1 MSEPIVILV
10 GGRLTAGKDEFADRL
25 VAEHGFVKLGMSD
38 TLREA
43 TRRLTSVY
51 VRVDDNFVTVP
62 ELLESVGYVRAKELS
77 PGYRVLLQELG
88 TEVGR
93 DLLGKNIWVEAAK
106 SRILEALEQH
116 PAGVVLTG
124 ARFPN
129 ELDIVQYF
137 EEWRDIT
144 ATSVWV
150 DRPGL
155 EAASHASEGSVSR
168 NDFEYVLNNTG
179 TLEDLAMASDE
190 LLALIRADY
199 L

>member
-10 GGRLTAGKDEFADRL
+10 GGLLTAGKDEFADRL

-106 SRILEALEQH
+106 SRILETMEQH

-129 ELDIVQYF
+129 ELDMVQYF

-199 L
+199 S

>member
-106 SRILEALEQH
+106 SRILETMEQH

-129 ELDIVQYF
+129 ELDMVQYF

-199 L
+199 S

>member
-1 MSEPIVILV
+1 MSKPIVILV

-25 VAEHGFVKLGMSD
+25 VAEHGFIKQGMSD

-62 ELLESVGYVRAKELS
+62 ELLERVGYVRSKELS
-77 PGYRVLLQELG
+77 PDYRVFLQELG

-93 DLLGKNIWVEAAK
+93 ELLGKNIWVEAARN
-106 SRILEALEQH
+106 RILEALEQQ

-129 ELDIVQYF
+129 ELTMTTWFNEQVCA
-137 EEWRDIT
+137 
-144 ATSVWV
+144 ATSVYV
-150 DRPGL
+150 NRPGL
-155 EAASHASEGSVSR
+155 PAVEHESETSVRST
-168 NDFEYVLNNTG
+168 DFEYVLNNTG
-179 TLEDLAMASDE
+179 TLEELYTGTDE
-190 LLALIRADY
+190 LLEMIVADY